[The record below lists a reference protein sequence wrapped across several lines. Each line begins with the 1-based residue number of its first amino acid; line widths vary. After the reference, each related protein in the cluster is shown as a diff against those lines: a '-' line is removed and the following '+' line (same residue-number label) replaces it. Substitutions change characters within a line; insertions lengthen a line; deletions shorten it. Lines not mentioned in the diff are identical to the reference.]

1 MLNKQILP
9 GLLLTIAIAAF
20 GFLAKSFLGFAGA
33 EVYALLFGIVLG
45 NTMTKRDSWQVGIQF
60 SEKKILGWAIALMG
74 LELNF
79 GLLNISWYIA
89 PLILLV
95 IAVTMFLGRHL
106 PSRVKV
112 NSTCGYMIGVGHAIC
127 GASAIAAVS
136 PFISKESHET
146 GVAVGVVNILGTLG
160 MIILPLVAIGLGMSD
175 ENAGILIGASLQA
188 VGNAVGGGYAVS
200 EEAGQIATLVKLG
213 RVLMLGPVVLFTAL
227 LFHTKTEGGVQRKK
241 VLPGFIIVFLI
252 LLLITN
258 IFTVS
263 EQALDLTHTLD
274 KMLLAIAM
282 AGIGLQIK
290 FADLKSKG
298 PQALVLGSVIFATQI
313 AIVFTFIY
321 GQEFFR

>member
-1 MLNKQILP
+1 MLNKQIFP
-9 GLLLTIAIAAF
+9 GLTLAISIAAF
-20 GFLAKSFLGFAGA
+20 GFLAKSFLGFAGP

-45 NTMTKRDSWQVGIQF
+45 NTITKRDSWQTGIQF
-60 SEKKILGWAIALMG
+60 SEKKVLGWAIALMG

-95 IAVTMFLGRHL
+95 IATTMFLGRHL
-106 PSRVKV
+106 PSRIKV
-112 NSTCGYMIGVGHAIC
+112 NNTCGYMIGVGHAIC

-136 PFISKESHET
+136 PFINKQSHET

-227 LFHTKTEGGVQRKK
+227 LFHAKSEGGIQRKK

-252 LLLITN
+252 LLLVTN
-258 IFTVS
+258 VFTVP
-263 EQALDLTHTLD
+263 EQALDLTHTID
-274 KMLLAIAM
+274 KVLLAIAM

-298 PQALVLGSVIFATQI
+298 PQALVLGSVIFAVQI
-313 AIVFTFIY
+313 AIVLTFIY
-321 GQEFFR
+321 GQEFLR